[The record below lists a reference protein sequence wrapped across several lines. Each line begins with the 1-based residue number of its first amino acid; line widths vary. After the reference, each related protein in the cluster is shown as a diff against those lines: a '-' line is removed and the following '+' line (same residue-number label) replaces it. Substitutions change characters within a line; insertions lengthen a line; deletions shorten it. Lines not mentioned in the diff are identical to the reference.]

1 MDLVKQHPAMVKYVQ
16 EYISK
21 FAGEPHALFFA
32 NEDGSLADY
41 NSEVQAG
48 VVETVSTSLD
58 EQLKDIPEPKKTEM
72 KQLIAKDA
80 TRLMQDFQKQVAA
93 LPESDRKYFD
103 YVTLPSLQQNLAH
116 TLMNSLRANPSVQ
129 GDWALGL

>member
-16 EYISK
+16 EYIK
-21 FAGEPHALFFA
+21 NFAADPHALFFA
-32 NEDGSLADY
+32 NGDGSLADY
-41 NSEVQAG
+41 SKEVQAG

-58 EQLKDIPEPKKTEM
+58 EQLKDIPEPQKTAM
-72 KQLIAKDA
+72 KQLIEKDA